1 MCDFKL
7 KVIRSVYQFGL
18 EQSKKIRNI
27 PIPKFISNMNKISPT
42 NKWEMINQAT
52 NTITITKIAG
62 VIVISGL
69 VINSIVIETQKSGL

>member
-27 PIPKFISNMNKISPT
+27 PIPKFILNMNKIIPVELKT
-42 NKWEMINQAT
+42 APANKW
-52 NTITITKIAG
+52 
-62 VIVISGL
+62 
-69 VINSIVIETQKSGL
+69 